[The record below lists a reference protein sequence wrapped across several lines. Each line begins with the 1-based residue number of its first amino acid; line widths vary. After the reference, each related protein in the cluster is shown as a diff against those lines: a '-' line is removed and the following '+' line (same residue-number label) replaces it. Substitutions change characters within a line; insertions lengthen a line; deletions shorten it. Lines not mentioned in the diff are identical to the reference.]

1 MSETIKI
8 ELPES
13 IADITLEQYQKFT
26 VLQEKAD
33 TLSDQGMAE
42 RVISLFTGIRKQ
54 DVKNLVIS
62 DYELIM
68 NQITEACNTPVK
80 FQQRFELNGVE
91 YGMIPNL
98 NEISQ
103 GEYIDLT
110 TLGSDMDEMN
120 KVMAI
125 LFRPVTKVDA
135 FGNYSIEA
143 YGDITERSDIMLGC
157 PMHIVNGSLL
167 FFLNLSKDSSDFIL
181 KYIQE
186 EDQKKKLQDTLLN
199 GDGTQ
204 R

>member
-8 ELPES
+8 QLPES
-13 IADITLEQYQKFT
+13 IADITLNQYQQFIK
-26 VLQEKAD
+26 LQEKAD
-33 TLSDQGMAE
+33 TLSEQGMAE
-42 RVISLFTGIRKQ
+42 RLISLFTGIKKQ

-62 DYELIM
+62 DYESIM
-68 NQITEACNTPVK
+68 NQITEAFSTTSK
-80 FQQRFELNGVE
+80 FQQRFKLNGIE

-98 NEISQ
+98 DNISQ

-110 TLGSDMDEMN
+110 TLAVNMVEMH

-125 LFRPVTKVDA
+125 LFRPIVKEDS

-143 YGDITERSDIMLGC
+143 YGDITERSNEMLNC

-167 FFLNLSKDSSDFIL
+167 FFLSLSSDL
-181 KYIQE
+181 KKCIKRFTKVE
-186 EDQKKKLQDTLLN
+186 VQKNKQATTSLN

-204 R
+204 A

>member
-54 DVKNLVIS
+54 DVKKLAFT
-62 DYELIM
+62 DYETIM
-68 NQITEACNTPVK
+68 QQITDACAVSSPMEN
-80 FQQRFELNGVE
+80 RFTLNGIE
-91 YGMIPNL
+91 YGLIPNL
-98 NEISQ
+98 NDISQ

-110 TLGSDMDEMN
+110 TLGSGLEEMN

-125 LFRPVTKVDA
+125 LFRPIVKEDS
-135 FGNYSIEA
+135 FKNYSIEA
-143 YGDITERSDIMLGC
+143 YGDITERSDIMLDC

-167 FFLNLSKDSSDFIL
+167 FFLNLSRDLRSCIL
-181 KYIQE
+181 KSTQVV
-186 EDQKKKLQDTLLN
+186 DQKKKQ
-199 GDGTQ
+199 
-204 R
+204 